1 MGNSIIF
8 TMLGK
13 DIKLS
18 LEVVTVCEYFIF
30 SNNLSVYILFV
41 QGVVKGLSQH
51 KLLIT
56 YFIL

>member
-30 SNNLSVYILFV
+30 SNKSVYILFV